1 MLQLTCFSI
10 NKTESCY
17 SFIPKVSATTDNSV
31 TFMRNSFLPT
41 GNFLFRWISV
51 CIQQNTVTFYRNVFF
66 SKSNVIAFY
75 AVILEWGQTHS
86 LITPCIFFSSSSDDD
101 DCSLLQQRMTFAA
114 AAAQRRRLRVRDEII
129 NATATMI
136 GLQRR
141 YILVCCC

>member
-1 MLQLTCFSI
+1 
-10 NKTESCY
+10 
-17 SFIPKVSATTDNSV
+17 VSATTDNSV
-31 TFMRNSFLPT
+31 TFMRHSFLPQV
-41 GNFLFRWISV
+41 NFLFRWISV

-86 LITPCIFFSSSSDDD
+86 FITPCIFFSSSSDDD

-141 YILVCCC
+141 YISWFVVARVYFPLSR